1 MGKSFPLTKI
11 LQDGWNHQPV
21 WISQMNNGYGMIYGF
36 LQKLGVF
43 SPFYRQF
50 NSENWWTNDERIEGY
65 PISSPCSVFWEWG
78 KWSMYHSN
86 ITQPLG
92 VLYQTERGGDGL
104 KQSTKDM
111 F

>member
-43 SPFYRQF
+43 PHSIASLIRKI
-50 NSENWWTNDERIEGY
+50 DEPMMNE
-65 PISSPCSVFWEWG
+65 
-78 KWSMYHSN
+78 
-86 ITQPLG
+86 
-92 VLYQTERGGDGL
+92 
-104 KQSTKDM
+104 
-111 F
+111 